1 MDPDLPAEVAALL
14 REAGLDARHLEL
26 EITEDVVMAD
36 AVGPIGVLHELK
48 ELGVR
53 LSLDDFGT
61 GYSSMAYLKHLAVDA
76 LKIDRSFVR
85 DMAES
90 HEDAAIVRS
99 IVALAHALD
108 LKVVAEGVASQRA
121 WFAVRDAGCDL
132 AQGYQLGR
140 PMPVDTFGA
149 WLATRAG
156 QSAA

>member
-1 MDPDLPAEVAALL
+1 
-14 REAGLDARHLEL
+14 
-26 EITEDVVMAD
+26 
-36 AVGPIGVLHELK
+36 
-48 ELGVR
+48 
-53 LSLDDFGT
+53 
-61 GYSSMAYLKHLAVDA
+61 
-76 LKIDRSFVR
+76 
-85 DMAES
+85 MAES

-140 PMPVDTFGA
+140 PMPVDTFDA